1 MNSGW
6 KTILVTAIILA
17 IAIAIGACCYNSQ
30 AFKRMGKDIK
40 SDLGGG
46 LDRTVT
52 VYTADGEVLKT
63 YKGKIDL
70 ETTEG
75 GIVKF
80 DLNGQRIMYY
90 NCYVEVIENIREG
103 ADNETD

>member
-6 KTILVTAIILA
+6 KWILTITIICL
-17 IAIAIGACCYNSQ
+17 IGLGIVACCSKS
-30 AFKRMGKDIK
+30 AAIKRMGKDIK
-40 SDLGGG
+40 SDLSGG
-46 LDRTVT
+46 LERTLT
-52 VYTADGEVLKT
+52 VYNADGEVLKT

-70 ETTEG
+70 EATEG

-90 NCYVEVIENIREG
+90 NCYVEVIEELDSNG
-103 ADNETD
+103 

>member
-1 MNSGW
+1 MNRTY
-6 KTILVTAIILA
+6 KLMITAIVLVILA
-17 IAIAIGACCYNSQ
+17 ICASSCASLGRA
-30 AFKRMGKDIK
+30 GKDLK
-40 SDLGGG
+40 SDLSGG
-46 LDRTVT
+46 LERTLT

-70 ETTEG
+70 ASTEG

-90 NCYVEVIENIREG
+90 NCYVEVIEEK
-103 ADNETD
+103 